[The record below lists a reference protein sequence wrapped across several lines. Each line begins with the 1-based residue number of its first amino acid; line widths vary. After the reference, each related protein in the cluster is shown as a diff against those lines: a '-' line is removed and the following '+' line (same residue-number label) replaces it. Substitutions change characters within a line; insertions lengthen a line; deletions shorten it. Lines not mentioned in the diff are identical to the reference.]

1 MDSSNVLWLRNCKNW
16 VFHLPSGESEGEGK
30 VPGGVYQELNFPHIN
45 YEMPIYYSLWRMP
58 RKVGVC
64 KYESGLKKQDQSWR

>member
-1 MDSSNVLWLRNCKNW
+1 MDSSNVLGLRNCKNW
-16 VFHLPSGESEGEGK
+16 VFHLPNGESEGEGK